1 MQATQELTSVYK
13 GGETYKTVLAQI
25 IERYGEQEVEVYN
38 PSTNCFTYQGWQ
50 QRGFQVKKG
59 EKAFKSYTFISGVE
73 RDKENPR
80 GKIRKYFKSVS
91 LFYHLQVSK
100 K

>member
-1 MQATQELTSVYK
+1 MQTTQELTSVYK

-25 IERYGEQEVEVYN
+25 IQRYGEQEIDVYN
-38 PSTNCFTYQGWQ
+38 PSTNCFTYKGWQ

-59 EKAFKSYTFISGVE
+59 EKALRSYTFIPDQ
-73 RDKENPR
+73 RDKEAGR
-80 GKIRKYFKSVS
+80 ETVRKYLKTVN

>member
-1 MQATQELTSVYK
+1 MQTTQELTSVYK

-25 IERYGEQEVEVYN
+25 IGRYGEQEVDVYN
-38 PSTNCFTYQGWQ
+38 PSTNCFTYRGWL

-59 EKAFKSYTFISGVE
+59 EKALKSHTYISKVE
-73 RDKENPR
+73 RDRTSGEESTR
-80 GKIRKYFKSVS
+80 RYFKAVN